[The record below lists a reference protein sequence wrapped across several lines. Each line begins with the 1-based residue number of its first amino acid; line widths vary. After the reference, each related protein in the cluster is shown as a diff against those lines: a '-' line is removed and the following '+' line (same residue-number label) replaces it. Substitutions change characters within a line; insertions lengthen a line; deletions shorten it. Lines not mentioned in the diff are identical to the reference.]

1 MFRSLAGRNYRLW
14 FIGAIISNIG
24 GWMQSTTQDWV
35 VLTELTDTNASAVGT
50 TMALQFGP
58 QLLLVPVTGAVIDRF
73 DRRKVLLV
81 TQAAL
86 MLLAFGLGILLLAGH
101 AQLWHLYAF
110 ALAFGVTSAFDAPAR
125 QTFVSDLVSGPNASN
140 AVALNAA
147 SFNVA
152 RLIGPAVAGG
162 LIVLVGSGWVFI
174 INGVT
179 FLALIGALLAMRERE
194 LIRHPRRPREGNAL
208 VQGFRYVAGRSD
220 IVIVMTIV
228 FIVGAFCMNF
238 PIFSSTMAVMFGQG
252 AGEYGVL
259 SSILAIGS
267 LTAAL
272 LAARRARAR
281 LRVVVLST
289 GALGLAMVV
298 ASVMPTYATFAASTV
313 FIGFGTVTL
322 LTTANGYVQTTTDP
336 SVRGRVMALYTAI
349 LMGGTLI
356 GAPVIGWV
364 ADAAGPRW
372 ALAAGAFAAFVAL
385 AIGVTWL
392 VVARGLRVT
401 RMPQRPWG
409 FGVALTAATD
419 AIADGDRVTLPTGS
433 VRAVDRAA
441 PEDFSDE
448 VAMTSPI
455 PLPKLPGHPGHQGR
469 PGHPMKH
476 AGGHQAAGGTDR
488 AGHRAERTAS
498 GSRPNPAGR
507 REERTRSD
515 R

>member
-14 FIGAIISNIG
+14 FIGAIVSNVG

-35 VLTELTDTNASAVGT
+35 VLTELTNNNAAAVGT

-58 QLLLVPVTGAVIDRF
+58 QLLLVPITGAVIDRF
-73 DRRKVLLV
+73 DRRKVLIV
-81 TQAAL
+81 TQTAL
-86 MLLAFGLGILLLAGH
+86 MLLAVGLGLLLLGGH

-174 INGVT
+174 INAFT

-194 LIRHPRRPREGNAL
+194 LIKHPRRPREGNAL
-208 VQGFRYVAGRSD
+208 VQGFRYVAGRPD

-238 PIFSSTMAVMFGQG
+238 PIFSSTMAVMFGEG
-252 AGEYGVL
+252 AGEYGIL

-272 LAARRARAR
+272 LAARRSHAR
-281 LRVVVLST
+281 LRVVIIAV
-289 GALGLAMVV
+289 GALGVSMVV
-298 ASVMPTYATFAASTV
+298 ASLMPTYVTFAASTV
-313 FIGFGTVTL
+313 FIGFCTVTL

-336 SVRGRVMALYTAI
+336 SVRGRVMALYVAV

-372 ALAAGAFAAFVAL
+372 AIAAGAFAAFVAL
-385 AIGVTWL
+385 AIGVGWL
-392 VVARGLRVT
+392 VVARGLRIT
-401 RMPQRPWG
+401 RAPQRPWK
-409 FGVALTAATD
+409 FGVAWAAATD
-419 AIADGDRVTLPTGS
+419 AIADGDRVALPTGS
-433 VRAVDRAA
+433 VAA
-441 PEDFSDE
+441 ITDTGPEDFSE
-448 VAMTSPI
+448 QVAMTSPI
-455 PLPKLPGHPGHQGR
+455 RLPKLPGGR
-469 PGHPMKH
+469 
-476 AGGHQAAGGTDR
+476 ADAAGRADVPVRPDSAGRLDATGRTD
-488 AGHRAERTAS
+488 AS
-498 GSRPNPAGR
+498 GRVDPAGR
-507 REERTRSD
+507 TPDTADSPTR

>member
-14 FIGAIISNIG
+14 FIGAIVSNVG

-35 VLTELTDTNASAVGT
+35 VLTEMTDNNAAAVGT

-58 QLLLVPVTGAVIDRF
+58 QLLLVPITGAVIDRF

-81 TQAAL
+81 TQTVL
-86 MLLAFGLGILLLAGH
+86 MLLAFGLGLLLLAGH
-101 AQLWHLYAF
+101 AELWHLYAF
-110 ALAFGVTSAFDAPAR
+110 ALAFGITSAFDAPAR

-162 LIVLVGSGWVFI
+162 LIVLVGSGWVFL

-220 IVIVMTIV
+220 LVVVMTIV
-228 FIVGAFCMNF
+228 FLVGAFAMNF
-238 PIFSSTMAVMFGQG
+238 PIFSSTMAVMFGEG
-252 AGEYGVL
+252 AGEYGIL

-272 LAARRARAR
+272 LAARRSRAR
-281 LRVVVLST
+281 LRVVVISV
-289 GALGLAMVV
+289 GALGVAMVV
-298 ASVMPTYATFAASTV
+298 ASLMPTYATFAASTV
-313 FIGFGTVTL
+313 FIGFCTVTL
-322 LTTANGYVQTTTDP
+322 LTTANGYVQTTTDA
-336 SVRGRVMALYTAI
+336 SVRGRVMALYTAV
-349 LMGGTLI
+349 LMGSTLV
-356 GAPVIGWV
+356 GAPIVGWV

-372 ALAAGAFAAFVAL
+372 ALGAGALASFVSL
-385 AIGVTWL
+385 GIGVGWL
-392 VVARGLRVT
+392 VVARGLRIT
-401 RMPQRPWG
+401 RVPQRPWR
-409 FGVALTAATD
+409 FGVAWAAATD
-419 AIADGDRVTLPTGS
+419 AIADGDRVALPTG
-433 VRAVDRAA
+433 AVAVVEA
-441 PEDFSDE
+441 GPEDFSDE

-455 PLPKLPGHPGHQGR
+455 PLPKLPVSR
-469 PGHPMKH
+469 TD
-476 AGGHQAAGGTDR
+476 AAGRASENSGRASWAAGQNAAEVADR
-488 AGHRAERTAS
+488 AEAADRTPDTAD
-498 GSRPNPAGR
+498 SRSR
-507 REERTRSD
+507 R
-515 R
+515 